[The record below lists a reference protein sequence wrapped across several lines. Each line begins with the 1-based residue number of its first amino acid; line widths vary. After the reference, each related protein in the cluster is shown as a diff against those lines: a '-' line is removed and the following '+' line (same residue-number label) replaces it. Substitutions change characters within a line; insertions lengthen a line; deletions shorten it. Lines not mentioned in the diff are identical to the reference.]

1 MADAQASGACGRK
14 IVWVQVPSPA
24 FFFCLKFYLTM
35 LYSYSTICSCIF
47 STNFIKKINPSH
59 FARFLFP
66 LPSRPPATL
75 PTIKSGEIEIE
86 TKNSSKG
93 RTACD
98 YPLYL
103 SRLKNFV
110 KISDYTRFCV
120 DTENAAV

>member
-1 MADAQASGACGRK
+1 MRIDGR
-14 IVWVQVPSPA
+14 
-24 FFFCLKFYLTM
+24 
-35 LYSYSTICSCIF
+35 
-47 STNFIKKINPSH
+47 TNDDV
-59 FARFLFP
+59 R
-66 LPSRPPATL
+66 
-75 PTIKSGEIEIE
+75 EIEIK

>member
-1 MADAQASGACGRK
+1 
-14 IVWVQVPSPA
+14 
-24 FFFCLKFYLTM
+24 M

>member
-1 MADAQASGACGRK
+1 MPTLLPLSLK
-14 IVWVQVPSPA
+14 IPA
-24 FFFCLKFYLTM
+24 FIVPFVLLFFNRHY
-35 LYSYSTICSCIF
+35 
-47 STNFIKKINPSH
+47 KKLINTSH
-59 FARFLFP
+59 FDLFLFP
-66 LPSRPPATL
+66 LPVPATL
-75 PTIKSGEIEIE
+75 PTIKSGEVEIK

>member
-1 MADAQASGACGRK
+1 
-14 IVWVQVPSPA
+14 
-24 FFFCLKFYLTM
+24 M

-66 LPSRPPATL
+66 LPTPATL
-75 PTIKSGEIEIE
+75 PTIKSGEVEIK

-110 KISDYTRFCV
+110 TISDYTRFCV